1 MNSLMT
7 SSAVNLTIPSC
18 QQKQAEKKAGK
29 KDLDSQMLIVLISL
43 LSGHATKF

>member
-7 SSAVNLTIPSC
+7 SSAVNLTMPSC

-29 KDLDSQMLIVLISL
+29 KVLT
-43 LSGHATKF
+43 ARC